1 MNFKKNVVMFTV
13 LICILFSISCVA
25 ASDVNDNITAYDNQQ
40 IINDKNEDLINSP
53 QDDLISSSENEL
65 IASSQDDLLSTS
77 SKGKFSELQ
86 SLIYSAPNGGTITLK
101 KDYVY
106 DKACNTTGIII
117 NKSLTINGNG
127 HTLDGLSKSRIF
139 FVMFTLNPNA
149 HNKVILKNIVFKNG
163 CTKYYGGA
171 IVNAGDL
178 TLDKCTFKNNHAKI
192 AAGAVCSI
200 GALKCKNSNFYKN
213 TAKGSAAAIFSLN
226 FKESFKYYFNLH
238 LGHFR
243 VTHINDLIQSL
254 MLDFSIVPLTDYI
267 TNCKFTKNVAS
278 GRGGAVYGF
287 THISISS
294 SKFTSNRAKE
304 VGGAVYGAKN
314 LYIKNSKFYYN
325 KSGRNGG
332 AVYFKCHDLTGS
344 YDKNGDW
351 KSGVKFYKNSIK
363 NSVFTKNYAVRGGAI
378 YGFKYSKMPKV
389 SGARAIKCTFS
400 DNNATRDG
408 NEILGGTLSK
418 CTFKNTLTLKAVK
431 VKKSAKKLVLTAIF
445 KKGSKIYKNKKLTFK
460 FGSSSYTA
468 KTNSK
473 GIAKVTVSSGVLNK
487 LKVGKTVKYQVSSSK
502 FIDRK
507 TAKVYK

>member
-1 MNFKKNVVMFTV
+1 
-13 LICILFSISCVA
+13 
-25 ASDVNDNITAYDNQQ
+25 
-40 IINDKNEDLINSP
+40 
-53 QDDLISSSENEL
+53 
-65 IASSQDDLLSTS
+65 
-77 SKGKFSELQ
+77 
-86 SLIYSAPNGGTITLK
+86 
-101 KDYVY
+101 
-106 DKACNTTGIII
+106 
-117 NKSLTINGNG
+117 
-127 HTLDGLSKSRIF
+127 
-139 FVMFTLNPNA
+139 MFTLNPDA
-149 HNKVILKNIVFKNG
+149 HNKVVLKNMVFKNG
-163 CTKYYGGA
+163 YTKYYGGA

-178 TLDKCTFKNNHAKI
+178 TLDKCTFKNNRAKI

-213 TAKGSAAAIFSLN
+213 TAYGSAGAIFSLN
-226 FKESFKYYFNLH
+226 FKESFKYYFNLQ
-238 LGHFR
+238 LGKNG
-243 VTHINDLIQSL
+243 VTSIKDLLQSL
-254 MLDFSIVPLTDYI
+254 MLDVSIVPLTDYI

-287 THISISS
+287 THLSISS

-325 KSGRNGG
+325 KAGSNGG

-344 YDKNGDW
+344 YDKNGNW

-363 NSVFTKNYAVRGGAI
+363 NSVFTKNYAIRGGAI
-378 YGFKYSKMPKV
+378 YGFKYADKPKV
-389 SGARAIKCTFS
+389 SGAKAIKCTFS

-408 NEILGGTLSK
+408 NEIFGGTLKK

-431 VKKSAKKLVLTAIF
+431 VKRSAKKLVLTAKF

-460 FGSSSYTA
+460 FGLSTYTA

-473 GIAKVTVSSGVLNK
+473 GIAKVTISSGVLKK
-487 LKVGKTVKYQVSSSK
+487 LKFGDTVKYQVSSKK

>member
-1 MNFKKNVVMFTV
+1 MNFKKNVVMFTI

-25 ASDVNDNITAYDNQQ
+25 ASDVNENVTAYGNQQ
-40 IINDKNEDLINSP
+40 IIDDENEELLNSP
-53 QDDLISSSENEL
+53 HDDLISSSEDEL
-65 IASSQDDLLSTS
+65 ISSSQEDLLSAS
-77 SKGKFSELQ
+77 SKGTFSELQ
-86 SLIYSAPNGGTITLK
+86 SMIYSAPEGSTITLK
-101 KDYVY
+101 KDYAY
-106 DKACNTTGIII
+106 DKASNTTGIII

-139 FVMFTLNPNA
+139 FVMFTLNPDA
-149 HNKVILKNIVFKNG
+149 HNKVVLKNMVFKNG
-163 CTKYYGGA
+163 YTKYYGGA

-178 TLDKCTFKNNHAKI
+178 TLDKCTFKNNRAKI
-192 AAGAVCSI
+192 AAGAICSI

-213 TAKGSAAAIFSLN
+213 TAYGSAGAIFSLN
-226 FKESFKYYFNLH
+226 FKESFKYYFNLQ
-238 LGHFR
+238 LGKNG
-243 VTHINDLIQSL
+243 VTSIKDLLQSL
-254 MLDFSIVPLTDYI
+254 MLDVSIVPLTDYI

-287 THISISS
+287 THLSISS

-325 KSGRNGG
+325 KAGSNGG
-332 AVYFKCHDLTGS
+332 AVYFKCPDLTGS
-344 YDKNGDW
+344 YDKNGNW

-363 NSVFTKNYAVRGGAI
+363 NSVFTKNYAIRGGAI
-378 YGFKYSKMPKV
+378 YGFKYADKPKV
-389 SGARAIKCTFS
+389 SGAKAIKCTFS

-408 NEILGGTLSK
+408 NEILGGTLKK

-431 VKKSAKKLVLTAIF
+431 VKRSAKKLVLTAKF

-460 FGSSSYTA
+460 FGSSTYTA

-473 GIAKVTVSSGVLNK
+473 GIAKVTVSSGVLKK
-487 LKVGKTVKYQVSSSK
+487 LKAGKTVKYQVSSKK

>member
-1 MNFKKNVVMFTV
+1 MNFKKNVVMFTI

-25 ASDVNDNITAYDNQQ
+25 AIDVNENVTAYDNQQ
-40 IINDKNEDLINSP
+40 IIDDENEKLLNSP
-53 QDDLISSSENEL
+53 QNDLISSSEDEL
-65 IASSQDDLLSTS
+65 ISSSQEDLLSAS
-77 SKGKFSELQ
+77 SKGTFSELQ
-86 SLIYSAPNGGTITLK
+86 SMIYSAPEGSTITLK
-101 KDYVY
+101 KDYAY
-106 DKACNTTGIII
+106 DKASNTTGIII

-139 FVMFTLNPNA
+139 FVMF
-149 HNKVILKNIVFKNG
+149 
-163 CTKYYGGA
+163 YGGA

-178 TLDKCTFKNNHAKI
+178 TLDKCTFKNNRAKI

-213 TAKGSAAAIFSLN
+213 TAYGSAGAIFSLN
-226 FKESFKYYFNLH
+226 FKESFKYYFNLQ
-238 LGHFR
+238 LGKNG
-243 VTHINDLIQSL
+243 VTSIKDLLQSL
-254 MLDFSIVPLTDYI
+254 MLDVSIVPLTDYI

-287 THISISS
+287 THLSISS

-325 KSGRNGG
+325 KAGSNGG

-344 YDKNGDW
+344 YDKNGNW

-363 NSVFTKNYAVRGGAI
+363 NSVFTKNYAIRGGAI
-378 YGFKYSKMPKV
+378 YGFKYADKPKV
-389 SGARAIKCTFS
+389 SGAKAIKCTFS

-408 NEILGGTLSK
+408 NEIFGGTLKK

-431 VKKSAKKLVLTAIF
+431 VKRSAKKLVLTAKF

-460 FGSSSYTA
+460 FGLSTYTA

-473 GIAKVTVSSGVLNK
+473 GIAKVTISSGVLKK
-487 LKVGKTVKYQVSSSK
+487 LKFGDTVKYQVSSKK

>member
-1 MNFKKNVVMFTV
+1 MNFKKNVVMFTI

-25 ASDVNDNITAYDNQQ
+25 ASDVNENVTAYGNQQ
-40 IINDKNEDLINSP
+40 IIDDENEELLNSP
-53 QDDLISSSENEL
+53 HDDLISSSEDEL
-65 IASSQDDLLSTS
+65 ISSSQEDLLSAS
-77 SKGKFSELQ
+77 SKGTFSELQ
-86 SLIYSAPNGGTITLK
+86 SMIYSAPEGSTITLK
-101 KDYVY
+101 KDYAY
-106 DKACNTTGIII
+106 DKASNTTGIII

-139 FVMFTLNPNA
+139 FVMFTLNPDA
-149 HNKVILKNIVFKNG
+149 HNKVVLKNMVFKNG
-163 CTKYYGGA
+163 YTKHYGGA

-178 TLDKCTFKNNHAKI
+178 TLDKCTFKNNRAKI
-192 AAGAVCSI
+192 AAGAICSI

-213 TAKGSAAAIFSLN
+213 TAYGSAGAIFSLN
-226 FKESFKYYFNLH
+226 FKESFKYYFNLQ
-238 LGHFR
+238 LGKNG
-243 VTHINDLIQSL
+243 VTSIKDLLQSL
-254 MLDFSIVPLTDYI
+254 MLDVSIVPLTDYI

-287 THISISS
+287 THLSISS

-325 KSGRNGG
+325 KAGSNGG

-344 YDKNGDW
+344 YDKNGNW

-363 NSVFTKNYAVRGGAI
+363 NSVFTKNYAIRGGAI
-378 YGFKYSKMPKV
+378 YGFKYADKPKV
-389 SGARAIKCTFS
+389 SGAKAIKCTFS

-408 NEILGGTLSK
+408 NEILGGTLKK

-431 VKKSAKKLVLTAIF
+431 VKRSAKKLVLTAKF

-460 FGSSSYTA
+460 FGSSTYTA

-473 GIAKVTVSSGVLNK
+473 GIAKVTVSSGVLKK
-487 LKVGKTVKYQVSSSK
+487 LKAGKTVKYQVSSKK